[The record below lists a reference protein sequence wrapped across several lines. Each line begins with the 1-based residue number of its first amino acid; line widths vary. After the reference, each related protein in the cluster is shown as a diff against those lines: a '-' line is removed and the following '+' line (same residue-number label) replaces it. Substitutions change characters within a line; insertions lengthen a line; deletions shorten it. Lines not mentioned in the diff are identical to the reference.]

1 MLCGTRGHIT
11 IWMYSGCVV
20 RDGVAGEVHSQE
32 KREREEVESMPRS
45 DWSIIDGPRSFAIDL
60 VVATSLPSNCIGYSV
75 ARCVM
80 PT

>member
-1 MLCGTRGHIT
+1 
-11 IWMYSGCVV
+11 MYSGCMV
-20 RDGVAGEVHSQE
+20 RDGVAGEVYSQE
-32 KREREEVESMPRS
+32 KREREREEVESMPRS

-60 VVATSLPSNCIGYSV
+60 VVASSLPSNCIGYSV